1 MKILSRF
8 IASEEQNVVAN
19 SPILF
24 SNSTTTSNCITLTAD
39 GRILLKTSGTYLVY
53 TNFDV
58 STTTTG
64 DITVSLLENSIVS
77 PGATGTATI
86 DTANNIVNI
95 GFNAITSV
103 KTNNT
108 AGEYATLTFTTNSD
122 AIITNANVIIEKVA

>member
-24 SNSTTTSNCITLTAD
+24 SNSTSTSNCVALTAD
-39 GRILLKTSGTYLVY
+39 GRILLKTPGTYLVY

-64 DITVSLLENSIVS
+64 NITVSLLENGIVS

-86 DTANNIVNI
+86 DTADNIVNI

-103 KTNNT
+103 KTNGT
-108 AGEYATLTFTTNSD
+108 TGEYATLTFTTNSD
-122 AIITNANVIIEKVA
+122 ATITNANVIIEKVA

>member
-24 SNSTTTSNCITLTAD
+24 SSSTSTSNCVALTAD
-39 GRILLKTSGTYLVY
+39 GRILLKTPGTYLVY

-64 DITVSLLENSIVS
+64 NITVSLLESGIVS
-77 PGATGTATI
+77 PGATGTTTI
-86 DTANNIVNI
+86 DTADNIVNI
-95 GFNAITSV
+95 GFNAITSI
-103 KTNNT
+103 KANSTT
-108 AGEYATLTFTTNSD
+108 GEYATLTFTTNSD
-122 AIITNANVIIEKVA
+122 ATVTNANVIIEKVA